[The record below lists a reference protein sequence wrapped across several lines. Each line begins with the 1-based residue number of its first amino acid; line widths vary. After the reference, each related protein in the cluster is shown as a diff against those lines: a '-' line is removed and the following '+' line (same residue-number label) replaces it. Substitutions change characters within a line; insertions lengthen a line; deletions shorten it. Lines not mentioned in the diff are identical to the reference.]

1 MKVELAGP
9 IWGRRDQNPPGA
21 NTGWTDTGWS
31 EMPSPWV
38 RPLQIR
44 HYSSRPQNF
53 VKGASESDLQDFDLG
68 FRITGVCTPN
78 LRLQTSPQIKGT
90 AHGPL

>member
-31 EMPSPWV
+31 EMPS
-38 RPLQIR
+38 Q
-44 HYSSRPQNF
+44 SRERGTPTGLSCRSQNTPGA
-53 VKGASESDLQDFDLG
+53 KGLS
-68 FRITGVCTPN
+68 GVFWFARN
-78 LRLQTSPQIKGT
+78 TS
-90 AHGPL
+90 A